1 MLFFF
6 SSRRRHTRCALVTGV
21 QTCALPISLT
31 TWLSCKT
38 AAPEEI
44 QSLLQHARIGTQRF
58 YTRRRWAGEA
68 QAARERARNRAL
80 KSLKA
85 HSAKVRKL
93 ARPAGL
99 EPATPCLEGT
109 CSIQLS
115 SGRPGGLGRGGSSA
129 ASAGLSGSSGHGRRN
144 YSYRGKLLV

>member
-21 QTCALPISLT
+21 QTCALPITLT

-80 KSLKA
+80 QSLKA
-85 HSAKVRKL
+85 HSANVRKL

-99 EPATPCLEGT
+99 EPATQCLDGQS
-109 CSIQLS
+109 SILLRY
-115 SGRPGGLGRGGSSA
+115 GRTRAPARW
-129 ASAGLSGSSGHGRRN
+129 AS
-144 YSYRGKLLV
+144 